1 MLAVNALARSAGL
14 AAMLAAGPAGAID
27 FDDPDAAPLHFAL
40 ETLSVEAVTVGREGA
55 GRTTYY
61 NVRAP
66 AGDSTL
72 RTTTKLALSGSE
84 SYFVRLDLDGMV
96 FSAVPELT
104 TTGAG
109 AGGGLGFADPDVVL
123 GGAGETFVVYRLPS
137 GQDFARGLA
146 FEVSIEDTLAVPPA
160 ERAHRATIALHDE
173 LGEALDGEEAL
184 SARAFG
190 GEAVVAVLTS
200 GVEIAVEP
208 RFAVTDVGTEFLDFA
223 ADSAS
228 GNSTDPDNPSA
239 PALLGSI
246 AVGARGTAGES
257 PRRVVYAARTGLA
270 VTAGDVIEAVSVTL
284 AGDMTFGT
292 LDFRSGTETDPCQHT
307 SPPTATF
314 PGGGVVPLEPP
325 FGETAVT
332 DAGVARLAHEEEP
345 WGTRHLCVWLPPERE
360 SGGTPARIPIVFYEA
375 TVSVEPPFGE
385 AVVWT
390 GRAGVIGR
398 SGTRVDIAHLAT
410 SERYEQLLVL
420 VNHGSHRVRYFFD
433 TFLPA
438 AGTAVSLTQEA
449 AAAAEAGLSVL
460 EPDSTVAL
468 RTAETLDIADGGDA
482 PVTAATLWFAA
493 SAGDIGVAVVQT
505 NRSDGSTD
513 TVVYEALPSVR
524 PEDAL

>member
-1 MLAVNALARSAGL
+1 MLSVKALARSAGL
-14 AAMLAAGPAGAID
+14 AAMLAASPVGAID
-27 FDDPDAAPLHFAL
+27 FDDPDAVPLHLAL
-40 ETLSVEAVTVGREGA
+40 ETLSGEAVTVDRQGA
-55 GRTTYY
+55 VSTTYY

-66 AGDSTL
+66 AGDLTL

-84 SYFVRLDLDGMV
+84 SYFVRVDLDGMV

-104 TTGAG
+104 TSGAG
-109 AGGGLGFADPDVVL
+109 AGGGMAFADVVL
-123 GGAGETFVVYRLPS
+123 GGAGEAFVVYRLPS
-137 GQDFARGLA
+137 AQDFARGLA

-160 ERAHRATIALHDE
+160 EGAHRAKIALHDE

-184 SARAFG
+184 SVRAFG
-190 GEAVVAVLTS
+190 GEAVVAVVTS

-246 AVGARGTAGES
+246 AVGARGTAGEP
-257 PRRVVYAARTGLA
+257 PRPVVYAARTGLP

-284 AGDMTFGT
+284 AGDMTFAT

-332 DAGVARLAHEEEP
+332 DAGVAGLAHEEEP
-345 WGTRHLCVWLPPERE
+345 WGTRHLCVWLPEHG

-390 GRAGVIGR
+390 GRLGVIGR

-468 RTAETLDIADGGDA
+468 RTAETLDIAGGGDA
-482 PVTAATLWFAA
+482 PFTAATLWFAA

-513 TVVYEALPSVR
+513 TVVYEALASVR